1 MTTYS
6 EQFETAD
13 LPWWLVLIEGISL
26 AILGLL
32 LVLKPGM
39 TSVVVVQFMGLYWF
53 IGGIFKI
60 VSLLVDREL
69 WGWKLFAGILGIL
82 AGIAVIQHPLWSTA
96 IIGNTLII
104 LLGFQG
110 IFFGLVGLFG
120 SFKGA
125 GWAAAILG
133 AVSVLFGI
141 LLLFNV
147 WAATLS
153 LPWVIGV
160 LALIGG
166 FTTIVTAFRLR

>member
-6 EQFETAD
+6 EQIETAD
-13 LPWWLVLIEGISL
+13 LPWWLVLIEGIAL
-26 AILGLL
+26 AILGLM

-39 TSVVVVQFMGLYWF
+39 TSIIVVQFMGLYWL
-53 IGGIFKI
+53 IGGMFKI
-60 VSLLVDREL
+60 ISLLVDREL

-82 AGIAVIQHPLWSTA
+82 AGLAVVRHPLWSTT
-96 IIGNTLII
+96 IVGNTLIV

-110 IFFGLVGLFG
+110 IFFGLVGLYAA
-120 SFKGA
+120 FKGA
-125 GWAAAILG
+125 GWATGILG
-133 AVSVLFGI
+133 GVSILFGI

-147 WAATLS
+147 WVATFS

-166 FTTIVTAFRLR
+166 ITTIVTAFRLR